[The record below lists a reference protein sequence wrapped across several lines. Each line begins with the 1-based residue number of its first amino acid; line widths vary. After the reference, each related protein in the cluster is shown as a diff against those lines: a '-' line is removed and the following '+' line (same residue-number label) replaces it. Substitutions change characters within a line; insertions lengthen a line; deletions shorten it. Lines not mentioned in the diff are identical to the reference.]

1 MNEQFSDNDGMN
13 LGGADGLIK
22 EILDAGT
29 DFTQQIARSGMSFE
43 DLMDYASLWRTG
55 ITFRLPVLVTHAQQ
69 AIVASIGADRLARGE
84 AIEAIIG
91 HRQRQAQ
98 IEQKKRKF
106 LNFGN
111 RGKTESPQDVDQ
123 QLQ

>member
-1 MNEQFSDNDGMN
+1 MNEQFSDSDGMN
-13 LGGADGLIK
+13 LGGADSLIK

-55 ITFRLPVLVTHAQQ
+55 ITFRLPILVTHAQQ
-69 AIVASIGADRLARGE
+69 AVVASIGADRLARGE

-91 HRQRQAQ
+91 HRQKQAQ
-98 IEQKKRKF
+98 IELKKRRF

-111 RGKTESPQDVDQ
+111 RGKTESPQDTD

>member
-1 MNEQFSDNDGMN
+1 MNEQFGDGDGMS
-13 LGGADGLIK
+13 LGGADSLIK
-22 EILDAGT
+22 EVLDAGT

-43 DLMDYASLWRTG
+43 DLMDYAAIWRTG
-55 ITFRLPVLVTHAQQ
+55 ITFRLPVVVTHAQQ
-69 AIVASIGADRLARGE
+69 AVVASIGADRLARGE

-98 IEQKKRKF
+98 IEQKKRRF

-111 RGKTESPQDVDQ
+111 RGKGQSPEETD